1 METFSYSSWWS
12 LRVFRTFGQT
22 VKTLN
27 ACISGVLYFFF
38 NSTPLKTPFDRLL
51 NYLKLPVWCCSLL
64 SKFQCFKVRTD
75 VEMVKHQGLNFQ
87 DAIASSIR
95 RHLSNLKNPCFKNIQ
110 VLHSVLSV
118 WPGPAYVQLYSS
130 AKYAAAG
137 RTAGLHQQ
145 QPATVQ
151 KQYRSKYNKCV
162 CQSVIF
168 QSKTNNE
175 WSEGYGNQTALLH
188 D

>member
-1 METFSYSSWWS
+1 M
-12 LRVFRTFGQT
+12 
-22 VKTLN
+22 
-27 ACISGVLYFFF
+27 VL
-38 NSTPLKTPFDRLL
+38 
-51 NYLKLPVWCCSLL
+51 V
-64 SKFQCFKVRTD
+64 
-75 VEMVKHQGLNFQ
+75 Q

-118 WPGPAYVQLYSS
+118 WPAYVQLYSS

-151 KQYRSKYNKCV
+151 KQYRSKYNVCV
-162 CQSVIF
+162 CQSLIF
-168 QSKTNNE
+168 QSNKNNE
-175 WSEGYGNQTALLH
+175 GSEGYGNQTALLH
-188 D
+188 HQPSKAGLNI

>member
-1 METFSYSSWWS
+1 METFSFTSWWR

-75 VEMVKHQGLNFQ
+75 VEMVKFQGLNF
-87 DAIASSIR
+87 
-95 RHLSNLKNPCFKNIQ
+95 F
-110 VLHSVLSV
+110 
-118 WPGPAYVQLYSS
+118 
-130 AKYAAAG
+130 
-137 RTAGLHQQ
+137 
-145 QPATVQ
+145 
-151 KQYRSKYNKCV
+151 
-162 CQSVIF
+162 
-168 QSKTNNE
+168 SKTLNACNSVDFWTFWALPPLKLILMKSSLIF
-175 WSEGYGNQTALLH
+175 WSLLCH
-188 D
+188 FVVFQVAYRGI